1 MWLSGKRLIKK
12 RSNPTISSSFVS
24 FAAEVNLK
32 LTSGLMAKKSIAPP
46 CHGGGRGFKSHWGRL
61 K

>member
-12 RSNPTISSSFVS
+12 RSNPTISSSFAS

-32 LTSGLMAKKSIAPP
+32 LAIPP
-46 CHGGGRGFKSHWGRL
+46 VLPAYRGG
-61 K
+61 